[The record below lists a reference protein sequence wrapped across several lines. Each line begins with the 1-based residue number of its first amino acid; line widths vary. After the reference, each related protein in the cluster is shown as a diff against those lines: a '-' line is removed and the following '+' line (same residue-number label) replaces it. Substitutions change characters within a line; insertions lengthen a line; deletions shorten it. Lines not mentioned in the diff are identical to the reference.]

1 MAQPTGFQDKVS
13 LIWAVADILRG
24 DFKPHEYG
32 QVILPF
38 VVLRRL
44 ECALESNKAKVIEKQ
59 KSLEGK
65 IDNADAV
72 LKRTAGHSFYNTSPL
87 DLSKILQDPK
97 KVASNLNTYIGAF
110 SPGASEVLEK
120 YGFAEKVKKL
130 DDQGLLYQIIAKFAD
145 LDLSEKSVSN
155 ETMGYVFEELLRKF
169 SEMSNETAGEHYT
182 PREVIRL
189 MVNLLFIEDTKA
201 LTGQRP
207 VRTLYDP
214 ACGTGGMLSIAQEYL
229 HDLNPNIV
237 LEVFGQEINP
247 ETWAVSRSDLMI
259 KGQDPARIILGNS
272 LTTEDGHAGSKFDY
286 CVSNPPYGVD
296 WKKYAEEVNKEAS
309 EKGFDGRYGAGLP
322 RVSDGSFL
330 FLQHMISKMKPVND
344 NPDTPEIIEGGSRIA
359 IILSGSPL
367 FSGQAGSGES
377 EIRRWIIENDWLE
390 GIVAMP
396 DSMFYNTGIGTYIWI
411 INNRKKA
418 NAKGLVKLVDARA
431 MGTKM
436 RKALGDKRKELTNDA
451 IVEITRIHDEAL
463 GKKADARVKVMRNEE
478 FGFARLT
485 IERPLRRIW
494 CLDEA
499 AMLSCPAAIRA
510 KLETMKHATFLDQAA
525 AEAALIKAGL
535 TGKEITAGIKA
546 LATTDPTAKPSVGK
560 KGDVEADADLRDNE
574 NISLPVGF
582 IEMDPKKQAAI
593 IVKLAEEH
601 LIKEIHPYVPDAWV
615 DHSKTKIGYEIPF
628 TRQFYVYTP
637 PRPVAEIRSEIE
649 SLEKQIQDLMKDLA

>member
-72 LKRTAGHSFYNTSPL
+72 LKRTAEHSFYNTSPL
-87 DLSKILQDPK
+87 DLTKILQDPK

-130 DDQGLLYQIIAKFAD
+130 DDQGLLYQMIAKFAD

-259 KGQDPARIILGNS
+259 
-272 LTTEDGHAGSKFDY
+272 TTEDGHASSKFDY
-286 CVSNPPYGVD
+286 CISNPPYGVD

-330 FLQHMISKMKPVND
+330 FLQHMISKMKPVID

-411 INNRKKA
+411 INNRKQA
-418 NAKGLVKLVDARA
+418 NAKGLVKLVDARD

-451 IVEITRIHDEAL
+451 IVEITKIYDEAL
-463 GKKADARVKVMRNEE
+463 GKKSDERVKVMRNEE

-485 IERPLRRIW
+485 IERPLRRVW
-494 CLDEA
+494 RLDEA
-499 AMLSCPAAIRA
+499 ALLLCPAAIRS
-510 KLETMKHATFLDQAA
+510 KLETLEHTTFTDQKD
-525 AEAALIKAGL
+525 AETALVKAGL
-535 TGKEITAGIKA
+535 AGKEITVGLKA
-546 LATTDPTAKPSVGK
+546 LATTDPESKPSKGK
-560 KGDVEADADLRDNE
+560 KGDVDPDSDLRDNE
-574 NISLPVGF
+574 NIALPKGF
-582 IEMDPKKQAAI
+582 IEMDKKKQETVIA
-593 IVKLAEEH
+593 KLADEH
-601 LIKEIHPYVPDAWV
+601 LVKEIHPYIPDAWV
-615 DHSKTKIGYEIPF
+615 NHSKTKIGYEIPF
-628 TRQFYVYTP
+628 TRQFYVYAP
-637 PRPVAEIRSEIE
+637 PRPVAEIRGEIE
-649 SLEKQIQDLMKDLA
+649 SLEKQIQDLMENLA